1 MVIYIKMGAKM
12 KKRHLKSAVILSILL
27 IFILSNFVSVIGF
40 SIVGEN
46 SKLDLNPSPI
56 SNSNQII
63 LEFFFSEPT
72 IVVDEKN
79 IWVYL
84 DESDLNMMIPEKP
97 ILPVNITVLEFLFGT
112 EIISVDYEHSKPVI
126 INLTKRIA
134 IASYPDYDKKLDSL
148 VKKSISTPIEN
159 QDPFPIDW
167 VSYHSA
173 GGLSFDEHVTF
184 FVNRVY
190 PVRYFPAENQ
200 LQFIQNIS
208 VTIAYEEPINPI
220 LEDNDV
226 YDLLIL
232 APRCF
237 KKYLNP
243 LVCHKNKMG
252 VRTRLVD
259 LEEVYERMY
268 WEGRDDQEK
277 IKYFIKNAI
286 EHWGI
291 TYVLLVG
298 GIKGQTF
305 TWNMPVRYSHVVPP
319 EEQEY
324 AEPGFI
330 SDIYYADIYNYKGE
344 FSSWDS
350 NSDNIFSVWNETY
363 KEEMDLYP
371 DVYLGRLAC
380 RNTNEVKIMVNKILE
395 YEEEKCDEKWFK
407 NLILVAGDS
416 YNDTNHFNE
425 GELIAEKA
433 IEYMPDFNPVKIYAS
448 EGDINRR
455 KVNKAMNKGAGFAYF
470 CGHGNPASWTTH
482 FPPDGI
488 EWTTGYTRS
497 DMNYLLNFEKYPIV
511 VVGGCHNAQF
521 NVTKMNLVK
530 GILQHGFLGYF
541 RSRPPYGEF
550 WMREWVPNCWAW
562 QLTSKRA
569 GGSIATIANTGLGTH
584 GEDDSD
590 NNSIA
595 DYLEVLDG
603 WLELRFLQL
612 YGEEN
617 YDILGENHG
626 ETLNGYLHRFLGNE
640 EKMDVKMVQQWVL
653 FGDPSLKI
661 GGYQ

>member
-1 MVIYIKMGAKM
+1 M
-12 KKRHLKSAVILSILL
+12 KKRYLKSAVVLSILV
-27 IFILSNFVSVIGF
+27 IFILSNFVSVMGIN
-40 SIVGEN
+40 IVGYKQ
-46 SKLDLNPSPI
+46 SILNISPSPI
-56 SNSNQII
+56 SNINYIT

-72 IVVDEKN
+72 VVVDDEN

-84 DESDLNMMIPEKP
+84 DESDLNMMIPDKP

-112 EIISVDYEHSKPVI
+112 EIVSVDCEHSKPVI
-126 INLTKRIA
+126 INLTKKIA
-134 IASYPDYDKKLDSL
+134 LASYPAYDKKFESM

-159 QDPFPIDW
+159 QDPFPLNW
-167 VSYHSA
+167 VSYHTA
-173 GGLSFDEHVTF
+173 GGLSHGEHVTF
-184 FVNRVY
+184 LVNRVY
-190 PVRYFPAENQ
+190 PVRYFPTENQ

-208 VTIAYEEPINPI
+208 VTIAYQEPNEPI

-232 APRCF
+232 APKKF

-243 LVCHKNKMG
+243 LVCHKSKMG
-252 VRTRLVD
+252 VKTQLVD
-259 LEEVYERMY
+259 LEEVYDRMY

-277 IKYFIKNAI
+277 IKYYIKNAI

-298 GIKGQTF
+298 GMKGQTF
-305 TWNMPVRYSHVVPP
+305 SWNTPVRYSHVVPP

-324 AEPGFI
+324 AEPAFI
-330 SDIYYADIYNYKGE
+330 SDIYYADIYDYKGE

-350 NSDNIFSVWNETY
+350 NSDDIFSVWNETF

-371 DVYLGRLAC
+371 DVYVGRLAC
-380 RNTNEVKIMVNKILE
+380 RNTNEVKIMVNKIIE
-395 YEEEKCDEKWFK
+395 YEEEKCDDKWFK

-433 IEYMPDFNPVKIYAS
+433 IEYMPDFNPVKIYSS

-488 EWTTGYTRS
+488 EWTTGYTCR
-497 DMNYLLNFEKYPIV
+497 DMYFLLNYEKYPIV

-521 NVTKMNLVK
+521 NVTRMNLIK
-530 GILQHGFLGYF
+530 GILEHGFLGYF
-541 RSRPPYGEF
+541 RAKEPYGKF
-550 WMREWVPNCWAW
+550 WYREWVPNCWAW

-569 GGSIATIANTGLGTH
+569 GGAIATIANTGLGTH

-617 YDILGENHG
+617 FDILGENHG

-661 GGYQ
+661 GGYE